1 MSLIPDMDGSAT
13 INTISTPLKDAIT
26 GQPIPGDPSIIAN
39 STSADADF
47 ICFFTSV
54 TNIPEVPLPIFSC
67 AVENTFPHLYITTV
81 HRLQQVLKSQPQ
93 QGKQA
98 CKPRSLH
105 RQKDLSCISHLLK

>member
-26 GQPIPGDPSIIAN
+26 GQPIPGEPSIMAN
-39 STSADADF
+39 STSAAADF

-67 AVENTFPHLYITTV
+67 AVENTFSPSVYNSSSPATAGFKVTAPTG
-81 HRLQQVLKSQPQ
+81 QTSSQTPQ
-93 QGKQA
+93 PSQA
-98 CKPRSLH
+98 KRSEE
-105 RQKDLSCISHLLK
+105 RRVG